1 MFVEF
6 GCLGL
11 VDLVWARLHGKS
23 HTHVSFLFIR
33 VYHLIYVV
41 W

>member
-11 VDLVWARLHGKS
+11 VDLVSRLLNMVTFMFHF
-23 HTHVSFLFIR
+23 TIR
-33 VYHLIYVV
+33 VY
-41 W
+41 